1 MQIEI
6 RAATADDR
14 EGIIALVRSERVN
27 PTGLHW
33 QNFVVAESDGRIVG
47 AAQIRKHKDR
57 SRELASLVVAQ
68 SWRRQGLAAR
78 LIETL
83 LASEHGQLFV
93 ITSERRSAYFARWR
107 FQPADRSRAPWP
119 VRLNYYMGQFG
130 GGMVSLL
137 LRRELLR
144 LVILNRA
151 PAQRPPSRSVLA
163 TR

>member
-1 MQIEI
+1 MPIEI
-6 RAATADDR
+6 RPATADDQ
-14 EGIIALVRSERVN
+14 ESIVALVRRERLN

-33 QNFVVAESDGRIVG
+33 RNFVVAQNLGRIVG
-47 AAQIRKHKDR
+47 AGQIRKHKDG
-57 SRELASLVVAQ
+57 SRELASLVVEP
-68 SWRRQGLAAR
+68 SWREQGLAAR

-83 LASEHGQLFV
+83 LASEHGHLFV

-107 FQPADRSRAPWP
+107 FQTADRSRTPWP

-137 LRRELLR
+137 VRRELLR

-151 PAQRPPSRSVLA
+151 SALEA
-163 TR
+163 